1 MTAMTP
7 KPLAGLRV
15 LDLTT
20 VLAGPYCTYQLGLMG
35 AEVIK
40 VERPGGG
47 DWARNGLRVEGVPD
61 LSAQFV
67 AQNAGKKS
75 MVLNLKTE
83 EGRRIALDLAQ
94 GSDILVENFS
104 PGVAGRLGL
113 GFDDI
118 RARRGDIVYCSL
130 SGYGQTGDMSRRPA
144 YDHVVQAASGITTLI
159 GTRETV
165 PNRIGPPLF
174 DYLAG
179 AFGAMAVLGALHER
193 NRTGQAQYLDVAML
207 DVALVTMAST
217 VSNLINGGRVPQ
229 PNGNV
234 AASGSPA
241 SGVFETREGLLA
253 MTANQE
259 GQIVRLCAALGL
271 DALMEDERYATP
283 DARLAHA
290 ASFRERVAAVLKDR
304 SAREWE
310 AYLSGK
316 HLPATRVRTLP
327 DVLGEPHVAAREVQ
341 KAVEDPETGRT
352 LSVPS
357 AGFRWNG
364 QALEPGGPPPRL
376 GQHTAELL
384 GGLGLDEQAVA
395 ALRERG
401 VI

>member
-75 MVLNLKTE
+75 MVLNLKTD

-130 SGYGQTGDMSRRPA
+130 SGYGQTGDMSQRPA

-165 PNRIGPPLF
+165 PPEARETFEIRSAQVPN
-174 DYLAG
+174 AG
-179 AFGAMAVLGALHER
+179 A
-193 NRTGQAQYLDVAML
+193 
-207 DVALVTMAST
+207 LV
-217 VSNLINGGRVPQ
+217 
-229 PNGNV
+229 
-234 AASGSPA
+234 
-241 SGVFETREGLLA
+241 EG
-253 MTANQE
+253 E
-259 GQIVRLCAALGL
+259 
-271 DALMEDERYATP
+271 
-283 DARLAHA
+283 
-290 ASFRERVAAVLKDR
+290 
-304 SAREWE
+304 
-310 AYLSGK
+310 
-316 HLPATRVRTLP
+316 
-327 DVLGEPHVAAREVQ
+327 
-341 KAVEDPETGRT
+341 KAPE
-352 LSVPS
+352 
-357 AGFRWNG
+357 
-364 QALEPGGPPPRL
+364 
-376 GQHTAELL
+376 
-384 GGLGLDEQAVA
+384 
-395 ALRERG
+395 
-401 VI
+401 